1 MIFVDT
7 SALVALL
14 EPTDRFHEPAVRCLT
29 SLPREE
35 LATHNYV
42 AHEATSLVQSRLGHR
57 AAREFLTSWLRVL
70 DVRWV
75 TPEIHDAAVVALL
88 AGSRRSTSLVDFV
101 SFEVMRRL
109 GIRTAF
115 TFDRDFGRAGFRT
128 VP

>member
-1 MIFVDT
+1 MP
-7 SALVALL
+7 
-14 EPTDRFHEPAVRCLT
+14 E
-29 SLPREE
+29 SLP
-35 LATHNYV
+35 V
-42 AHEATSLVQSRLGHR
+42 KSLRLTTTWLSKRRLSYRVVSVTGPH
-57 AAREFLTSWLRVL
+57 ASFSTSWLSVL

-128 VP
+128 VPSRGRPGATDLE

>member
-1 MIFVDT
+1 VIFVDT
-7 SALVALL
+7 SALIALL

-29 SLPREE
+29 SLPTQD

-42 AHEATSLVQSRLGHR
+42 ALEATSLVQSRLGHR
-57 AAREFLTSWLRVL
+57 AAREFLTSWLSVL

-75 TPEIHDAAVVALL
+75 TPEIHAAAVAALL

-128 VP
+128 LP